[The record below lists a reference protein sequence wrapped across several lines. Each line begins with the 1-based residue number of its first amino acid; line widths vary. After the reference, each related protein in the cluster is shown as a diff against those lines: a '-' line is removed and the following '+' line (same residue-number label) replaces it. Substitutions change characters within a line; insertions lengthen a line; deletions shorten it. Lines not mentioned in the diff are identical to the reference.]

1 MSIFSKIQVE
11 RPRRSLFNL
20 SHTRSF
26 DCEMGQCIPIL
37 IEEVMPGDKIKLG
50 NEFIVRFQPT
60 VAPIPDNVDV
70 KVDYFEVPHRLVFNR
85 ELDGQTTVTEEGET
99 RYIDNSFENFI
110 TLGVNGEDTISMPK
124 WEVTSGKNGA
134 CSLWDYCGFP
144 VGVRPTGLSAPTDM
158 VKRSINLIW
167 NEYYRDENLQ
177 DKINIKTNEDVLY
190 CNWSKDYLTSAFLER
205 QRGVSPS
212 FPINSKFEIQ
222 NVAAVDYNVS
232 GFSFATP
239 GSSTNGR
246 VHTIGKKS
254 DGKYY
259 VNQISYNGSTT
270 SNLTKAQVN
279 EAWNGAFPIVS
290 TSFNMNDFRLAYK
303 IQLWQERN
311 LFGGVRY
318 NEFLRAH
325 FGVAPRDE
333 VLQRPRYLGG
343 TRTPVICTEVLQNS
357 ETGTTPQGNF
367 TGHMLT
373 ADSNN
378 VSILDV
384 KEFGYVIGIMRIVP
398 KARYTQGIDKQF
410 LRNSPYEYPFP
421 EFVGLSEDAIKN
433 EEVFC
438 QDGDGDGDTQ
448 NRGVWG
454 YQGHLDEF
462 RTRSSKVL
470 GNLRGSFDYWTL
482 ARKFS
487 SLPALNSD
495 FIKCVPSK
503 RIFAV
508 TTQET
513 PCCIVDFFNKVKALR
528 PIPYFATP
536 SL

>member
-20 SHTRSF
+20 SHSRSF

-37 IEEVMPGDKIKLG
+37 IEEVMPGDKFKLG

-60 VAPIPDNVDV
+60 VAPIPDNIDV

-85 ELDGQTTVTEEGET
+85 DLDGQTTVTEGEET

-124 WEVTSGKNGA
+124 WEVSSGKNGA

-144 VGVRPTGLSAPTDM
+144 TGVTPTGLSAPTDM

-167 NEYYRDENLQ
+167 NEFYRDENLQ

-190 CNWSKDYLTSAFLER
+190 ANWSKDYFTSAFLER

-212 FPINSKFEIQ
+212 FPINSKFNIQ
-222 NVAAVDYNVS
+222 SIAEL
-232 GFSFATP
+232 GATGYTYKIFP
-239 GSSTNGR
+239 IGLVNGSSDSKANYLVGQDSNGK
-246 VHTIGKKS
+246 V
-254 DGKYY
+254 Y
-259 VNQISYNGSTT
+259 VNKRHSSGSFTQDE
-270 SNLTKAQVN
+270 LN
-279 EAWNGAFPIVS
+279 EMFNEGFPITS

-318 NEFLRAH
+318 VEFLRAH
-325 FGVAPRDE
+325 FGTAPRDE

-343 TRTPVICTEVLQNS
+343 TRTPVIATEVLQQS

-367 TGHMLT
+367 TGHLLT
-373 ADSNN
+373 ADANH
-378 VSILDV
+378 VSVVDV
-384 KEFGYVIGIMRIVP
+384 KEFGYIIGIMRIMP

-433 EEVFC
+433 EEIFT
-438 QDGDGDGDTQ
+438 QDGDGTGDTD

-462 RTRSSKVL
+462 RVRHSKVL
-470 GNLRGSFDYWTL
+470 GNLRGNLDYWTL
-482 ARKFS
+482 ARKFN
-487 SLPALNSD
+487 SLPALNGD
-495 FIKCVPSK
+495 FIKCQPSK

-508 TTQET
+508 TTQST
-513 PCCIVDFFNKVKALR
+513 PACVVDFFNKVKALR
-528 PIPYFATP
+528 PIPYYATP

>member
-26 DCEMGQCIPIL
+26 DCEMGQCIPVL
-37 IEEVMPGDKIKLG
+37 IEEVMPGDKFKLG

-60 VAPIPDNVDV
+60 VAPIPDNIDV

-85 ELDGQTTVTEEGET
+85 ELDGQTTVTEGEET

-124 WEVTSGKNGA
+124 WEVSSGKNGA

-144 VGVRPTGLSAPTDM
+144 TGVIPTGLSAPTDM

-167 NEYYRDENLQ
+167 NEFYRDENLQ

-190 CNWSKDYLTSAFLER
+190 ANWSKDYFTSAFLER

-212 FPINSKFEIQ
+212 FPINSKFVIS
-222 NVAAVDYNVS
+222 NIGDVTGMTSDFKFPN
-232 GFSFATP
+232 
-239 GSSTNGR
+239 SSNW
-246 VHTIGKKS
+246 IAKKTS
-254 DGKYY
+254 DGKIYFT
-259 VNQISYNGSTT
+259 NTKSGTG
-270 SNLTKAQVN
+270 NLTDEEVN
-279 EAWNGAFPIVS
+279 ELMNAALPIAS

-318 NEFLRAH
+318 VEFLRAH
-325 FGVAPRDE
+325 FGTAPRDE

-343 TRTPVICTEVLQNS
+343 TRTPVIATEVLQQS

-367 TGHMLT
+367 TGHLLT
-373 ADSNN
+373 ADANH
-378 VSILDV
+378 VSVVDV
-384 KEFGYVIGIMRIVP
+384 KEFGYIIGIMRIMP
-398 KARYTQGIDKQF
+398 KARYTQGIEKQF

-433 EEVFC
+433 EEIFT
-438 QDGDGDGDTQ
+438 QDGDGTGDTD

-462 RTRSSKVL
+462 RVRTSKVL
-470 GNLRGSFDYWTL
+470 GNLRGNLDYWTL
-482 ARKFS
+482 ARKFN
-487 SLPALNSD
+487 SLPALNGD
-495 FIKCVPSK
+495 FIKCQPSK

-508 TTQET
+508 TTQST
-513 PCCIVDFFNKVKALR
+513 PACVVDFFNKVKALR
-528 PIPYFATP
+528 PIPYYATP